1 MDKSRGESPY
11 TARDERFDRVDA
23 ELRGLERSALLSL
36 LVDPVVGSRPDGR
49 DDAPWVNS
57 HIAYALLERRK
68 MIPAYMQ
75 PVRFPDANDHELLR
89 AAIRG
94 LAILVDG
101 YLPARY
107 ERRAA

>member
-1 MDKSRGESPY
+1 MDKSRGEATY
-11 TARDERFDRVDA
+11 TTRDERFDRVDA

-57 HIAYALLERRK
+57 HIAYALLEK
-68 MIPAYMQ
+68 KKLIPAYMQ
-75 PVRFPDANDHELLR
+75 PVRFPDANDHDLLK
-89 AAIRG
+89 AAVRG
-94 LAILVDG
+94 LCILVDG
-101 YLPARY
+101 SLPVRF